1 MAEQARASYENVVI
15 AEYRLLNALVT
26 NPMNFDD
33 PRVTE
38 YLFAS
43 FLLLYP
49 FFQHIGMLCRQQP
62 HPAGAY

>member
-26 NPMNFDD
+26 NPMNFND

-38 YLFAS
+38 YLF
-43 FLLLYP
+43 
-49 FFQHIGMLCRQQP
+49 CRCSGTVFVQSV
-62 HPAGAY
+62 AGA